1 MENYKILSKSI
12 QVIREDIINHPVYSA
27 IQSVEDLNIFMEH
40 HVYAVW
46 DFMSLLK
53 SLQKNLTCVDV
64 PWFPVGSGNTRFLI
78 NEIVVGEENDID
90 LRGEKLSHFEM
101 YLNAMSATGANTE
114 EILGFLAELKTNKE
128 LAKAFEKSKTNAA
141 CKNMVN
147 TTFEVI
153 NTGKAYLQAAVFTLG
168 REDLIPDMFHS
179 IVNKLYEKDPKKI
192 EDFKYYLDRHI
203 EVDGGHHSHL
213 AIEMTNELCGDDQ
226 KKWEEATVYVHKA
239 LVARKQLWDA
249 VYKSIQLKQQTV
261 V

>member
-1 MENYKILSKSI
+1 MEKYNKLTKSI
-12 QVIREDIINHPVYSA
+12 QGVREEIINHPVYSA
-27 IQSVEDLNIFMEH
+27 IQSVEDLNVFMEH

-53 SLQKNLTCVDV
+53 SLQQNLTCVDV
-64 PWFPVGSGNTRFLI
+64 PWFPVGNGNTRFLI

-90 LRGEKLSHFEM
+90 LRGEKFSHFEM
-101 YLNAMSATGANTE
+101 YLNAMTATDANTV
-114 EILGFLAELKTNKE
+114 EILNFLEELKNSKDFN
-128 LAKAFEKSKTNAA
+128 KAFERSKTNIA

-168 REDLIPDMFHS
+168 REDLIPDMFHA
-179 IVNKLYEKDPKKI
+179 IVNKLYEKEPKKI
-192 EDFKYYLDRHI
+192 EYFKYYLDRHI

-226 KKWEEATVYVHKA
+226 NKWDEAAVYVHKA
-239 LVARKQLWDA
+239 LLVRKQLWDA
-249 VYKSIQLKQQTV
+249 VYESIQLKQSTV